1 MDLKTLI
8 TTIKAASHS
17 AGFKVS
23 GSSAATNA
31 MTKSGKLLLTS
42 NNINKINSLQ
52 GKARNSIAQFPVLV
66 SENLDPKLVP
76 ILTNTIEIEQASLLM
91 LVISSESSFTSGN
104 AASVLKKFH
113 NIDGGVL
120 TDSTFLE
127 GVDSVH
133 EIYRANKDLLQP
145 YEECFNMKTLN
156 ESYYT
161 GSLMDYLT
169 EGKAENAKN
178 LREKEKHDMAKD
190 AEKRAKDIHDWK
202 KADREREAEERR
214 REREEREAE
223 LKRDAE
229 RHDWA
234 GADQRRKAVNG
245 ALSNT
250 KTAVDT
256 LGSAVNTA
264 ISVSREMDRRK
275 DREMDRKRYAD
286 DQAQRNYM
294 AGKATVQTSMRDIVK
309 FNDMHPLIFNVEV
322 NFLEPKSKSVVTRN
336 LSLGVKCV
344 SHLVKG
350 DDIEYYLTKAFY
362 KNSRFLRTIK
372 WTTGEIKFWKDL
384 VLTLDDIKLSALQ
397 NSKTVANKNHF
408 SNLEY
413 IAKSARS
420 SALAGTKTE
429 NIPTAI
435 TTLIITKTDV
445 ENIRYRDGVNIL
457 SNPNYLK
464 KIVDTYYLS
473 KLLIVD
479 ESLDIVY
486 RYDQFSNTI
495 ERVPFS
501 SYEKNSKERVVN
513 ANDLLKLAR

>member
-1 MDLKTLI
+1 MDLKTLV

-17 AGFKVS
+17 AGFKIS
-23 GSSAATNA
+23 GSNSANA

-42 NNINKINSLQ
+42 KNINKINSLQ
-52 GKARNSIAQFPVLV
+52 GKARSSIAQFPVLV

-113 NIDGGVL
+113 NVDGGVL
-120 TDSTFLE
+120 GEETFLA

-133 EIYRANKDLLQP
+133 EIYKANKDLLQP

-161 GSLMDYLT
+161 GSLMEYLT
-169 EGKAENAKN
+169 EGKKAENAKN
-178 LREKEKHDMAKD
+178 LREKEKHDMAKA
-190 AEKRAKDIHDWK
+190 AEKRARDIHDWK
-202 KADREREAEERR
+202 KADREREAEERA
-214 REREEREAE
+214 REREDRQAQME
-223 LKRDAE
+223 RDAE

-234 GADQRRKAVNG
+234 AADQRRKAVGG
-245 ALSNT
+245 AISNT
-250 KTAVDT
+250 KAAVDT
-256 LGSAVNTA
+256 MGSMVNTA
-264 ISVSREMDRRK
+264 ISVSREIDRKR
-275 DREMDRKRYAD
+275 DREMDRKRFAD

-294 AGKATVQTSMRDIVK
+294 AGKASVTTTMRDIVK

-322 NFLEPKSKSVVTRN
+322 NFLEPKSKAVVTRT

-344 SHLVKG
+344 SHLVKS

-362 KNSRFLRTIK
+362 KNSAFLRAIK

-384 VLTLDDIKLSALQ
+384 VFTLDDIKMSALQ
-397 NSKTVANKNHF
+397 NAKTVANKNQF

-420 SALAGTKTE
+420 SALSGSKTD
-429 NIPTAI
+429 NIPSAI

-445 ENIRYRDGVNIL
+445 ENIKYRDGVNIL

-501 SYEKNSKERVVN
+501 SFEKNSKERVVN